1 MFIDIAF
8 LSDTFLK
15 LCAALPV
22 TLGLFICSFLCGGI
36 LAVGV
41 LALRMS
47 RWPLLSGFAKGYIL
61 VFRGSPL
68 MIQLFLI
75 YYGLGQFGVIRHS
88 LFWPFLREPFTCAVL
103 ALSLCTAAYTAEI
116 LRGALLAVPPG
127 QVEAGMALGSA
138 SLPMVLLTV
147 LPMSS
152 FTCVTVVEVVR
163 PEYLPVVSSMTAFTV
178 TATWYS
184 ALE

>member
-1 MFIDIAF
+1 
-8 LSDTFLK
+8 
-15 LCAALPV
+15 
-22 TLGLFICSFLCGGI
+22 
-36 LAVGV
+36 
-41 LALRMS
+41 
-47 RWPLLSGFAKGYIL
+47 
-61 VFRGSPL
+61 
-68 MIQLFLI
+68 
-75 YYGLGQFGVIRHS
+75 
-88 LFWPFLREPFTCAVL
+88 
-103 ALSLCTAAYTAEI
+103 
-116 LRGALLAVPPG
+116 
-127 QVEAGMALGSA
+127 MALGAA

>member
-1 MFIDIAF
+1 MV
-8 LSDTFLK
+8 K
-15 LCAALPV
+15 
-22 TLGLFICSFLCGGI
+22 
-36 LAVGV
+36 
-41 LALRMS
+41 
-47 RWPLLSGFAKGYIL
+47 
-61 VFRGSPL
+61 
-68 MIQLFLI
+68 
-75 YYGLGQFGVIRHS
+75 
-88 LFWPFLREPFTCAVL
+88 
-103 ALSLCTAAYTAEI
+103 
-116 LRGALLAVPPG
+116 
-127 QVEAGMALGSA
+127 VEAGMALGAA